1 MTSCDWCCGDLQF
14 VLDRGVPALIG
25 PHCRQSAH
33 AGTGSGRSRQR
44 TGRAACPS
52 PSTLVRRLSA
62 SRPVARRSV

>member
-33 AGTGSGRSRQR
+33 AGTGSGRSGQR
-44 TGRAACPS
+44 R
-52 PSTLVRRLSA
+52 
-62 SRPVARRSV
+62 VARRALLLPPSRAPP